1 MKNRKINAFTLAE
14 VLITLGIIGVVAA
27 LTLPTLIQ
35 SHRKQI
41 VETSLAKFSSEMN
54 QAILMSVKDNGD
66 YMYWDDYFIM
76 ELKDENNQEIKNED
90 GTPIEQNTLISTAFS
105 KYLAPYLKIVSS
117 KEITDGEGY
126 KRVLRYFA
134 DGTAFAY
141 NTRENRDIEFFP
153 KNAEKCIT
161 RAWEDRAGSCSF
173 AFEFYPISPLPYWRY
188 LYKKGLVPALYDWS
202 GVADDLYDDSS
213 RGCGSGESPAYCT
226 AIIQQNGWKIP
237 KDYPRKI
244 SF

>member
-1 MKNRKINAFTLAE
+1 MKNRKIKAFTLAE
-14 VLITLGIIGVVAA
+14 VLITLGIIGIVAA
-27 LTLPTLIQ
+27 LTLPILIQ
-35 SHRKQI
+35 NHRKQI

-66 YMYWDDYFIM
+66 YMYWDDYFVM
-76 ELKDENNQEIKNED
+76 ELKDGNNKEIKNDD
-90 GTPIEQNTLISTAFS
+90 GSPIEQNKLISVAFS
-105 KYLAPYLKIVSS
+105 KYLAPYLKIVLS
-117 KEITDGEGY
+117 KEINDGEGQ

-141 NTRENRDIEFFP
+141 DTRENRDIEFFP
-153 KNAEKCIT
+153 KNAEKCII
-161 RAWEDRAGSCSF
+161 REEALRLGSCSF
-173 AFEFYPISPLPYWRY
+173 AFEFYPISNETYWRF
-188 LYKKGLVPALYDWS
+188 LYKKGLVPALFNWD
-202 GVADDLYDDSS
+202 GTIENLYENSS
-213 RGCGSGESPAYCT
+213 DRCHFCT

>member
-41 VETSLAKFSSEMN
+41 IETSLAKFSSEMN

-66 YMYWDDYFIM
+66 YMYWVDYFIM

-161 RAWEDRAGSCSF
+161 RAWEERTGSCSF

-188 LYKKGLVPALYDWS
+188 LYKKGLVPTLYDWS

-213 RGCGSGESPAYCT
+213 HGCGSGESPVYCT

>member
-76 ELKDENNQEIKNED
+76 ELKDENMQEIKNED
-90 GTPIEQNTLISTAFS
+90 GTPIEQNALISAAFS

-141 NTRENRDIEFFP
+141 DTRENRDIEFFP
-153 KNAEKCIT
+153 KNAERCIA
-161 RAWEDRAGSCSF
+161 REKAARNGSCSF
-173 AFEFYPISPLPYWRY
+173 TFEFFPIGGDNRGWRY
-188 LYKKGLVPALYDWS
+188 LYKKSLLPTLYLWS
-202 GVADDLYDDSS
+202 GNIEDLYDDSE
-213 RGCGSGESPAYCT
+213 RGCKGGTGSYCT

>member
-1 MKNRKINAFTLAE
+1 MKNKKINAFTLAE
-14 VLITLGIIGVVAA
+14 VLITLGIIGIVAS

-35 SHRKQI
+35 SHRKKI

-76 ELKDENNQEIKNED
+76 ELKDENNHEIKNED
-90 GTPIEQNTLISTAFS
+90 GTPIEQNTLISASFS

-117 KEITDGEGY
+117 KKISDGEGR

-141 NTRENRDIEFFP
+141 DSRENRDIEFFP
-153 KNAEKCIT
+153 KNAERCIIRE
-161 RAWEDRAGSCSF
+161 RAVRLGSCSF
-173 AFEFYPISPLPYWRY
+173 PFEFYPISPELYWRF
-188 LYKKGLVPALYDWS
+188 LYKKGLVPSLYNWNGLPENLYNDNTYGCNS
-202 GVADDLYDDSS
+202 GL
-213 RGCGSGESPAYCT
+213 GFYCT
-226 AIIQQNGWKIP
+226 AIIQHNGWKIP
-237 KDYPRKI
+237 KDYPKKI